1 MDTDL
6 ARPAVQADP
15 SMPDA
20 RPREHPLPATLTIV
34 EDDAALS
41 LHLRGI
47 IEGSAEFAL
56 AWIAH
61 SLRDARQ
68 QLQRPADLVLLDLG
82 LPDGR
87 GIGLVPQLRALPKPP
102 RIVAFTVFSDEA
114 NVVDAVEAG
123 IDAYVLK
130 DVSSEDLLDALAQT
144 RDGASPISPAVARY
158 LLLRVRRQEPVAAA
172 TPEPLLTQRERDVL
186 ERLARGYSYR
196 ETAQQLGISAN
207 TVAHHIKNI
216 YPKLAV
222 GSRGEAVYR
231 AVQDGLISLER

>member
-1 MDTDL
+1 MTEPAP
-6 ARPAVQADP
+6 ARVA
-15 SMPDA
+15 
-20 RPREHPLPATLTIV
+20 IV

-41 LHLRGI
+41 LHLRRI
-47 IEGSAEFAL
+47 IEDSADFTL

-61 SLRDARQ
+61 SLRDAR
-68 QLQRPADLVLLDLG
+68 LQMTRPADLVLLDLG

-87 GIGLVPQLRALPKPP
+87 GISLVPQLRALAKPP
-102 RIVAFTVFSDEA
+102 RLIAFTVFSDEA

-130 DVSSEDLLDALAQT
+130 DVAREDMLDALAQT

-158 LLLRVRRQEPVAAA
+158 LLQRVRRQEPVLAAP
-172 TPEPLLTQRERDVL
+172 PEPLLTQRERDVL

-196 ETAQQLGISAN
+196 ETALQLGISAN

>member
-1 MDTDL
+1 MSETVRTRV
-6 ARPAVQADP
+6 A
-15 SMPDA
+15 
-20 RPREHPLPATLTIV
+20 IV
-34 EDDAALS
+34 EDDVALA
-41 LHLRGI
+41 LHLRRI
-47 IEGSAEFAL
+47 IEDSSEFAL

-68 QLQRPADLVLLDLG
+68 QMQRPADLVLLDLG

-102 RIVAFTVFSDEA
+102 RIIAFTVFSDEA

-130 DVSSEDLLDALAQT
+130 DVSRDDLLDALAQT

-158 LLLRVRRQEPVAAA
+158 LLLRVRRHEPAPSP
-172 TPEPLLTQRERDVL
+172 TPEALLTQRERDVL

-196 ETAQQLGISAN
+196 ETAEQLGISAN
-207 TVAHHIKNI
+207 TVAHHVKNI

-231 AVQDGLISLER
+231 AVQDGLISLDR

>member
-1 MDTDL
+1 MNVIERTRV
-6 ARPAVQADP
+6 A
-15 SMPDA
+15 
-20 RPREHPLPATLTIV
+20 IV
-34 EDDAALS
+34 EDDTALV
-41 LHLRGI
+41 LHLRQV
-47 IEGSAEFAL
+47 IEQSSDFKV

-61 SLRDARQ
+61 SLQDARSQ
-68 QLQRPADLVLLDLG
+68 MTRPTDLVLLDLG

-87 GIGLVPQLRALPKPP
+87 GISLVPQLRALPQPP
-102 RIVAFTVFSDEA
+102 RIIAFTVFSDEA

-130 DVSSEDLLDALAQT
+130 DIDRDALFEALAQT

-158 LLLRVRRQEPVAAA
+158 LLRRMRRSEPAAA
-172 TPEPLLTQRERDVL
+172 TPESALTGRERDVL

-196 ETAQQLGISAN
+196 ETAEQLGISAN

-222 GSRGEAVYR
+222 GSRGEAVFR
-231 AVQDGLISLER
+231 AVQDGLISLDR